1 LDSKT
6 SEKVC
11 GLTRISAGSE
21 RLDRM
26 SNENKAHVE
35 GNVEVIREYLRSQF
49 DGFQLTDKSEGS
61 FGHLF
66 TLTYAA
72 TYTRYIL
79 KVSGPRVSDLS
90 NTPERIKRQ
99 LDLDN
104 VAGKMRAME
113 NGRYFPWRFGSQAY

>member
-1 LDSKT
+1 
-6 SEKVC
+6 
-11 GLTRISAGSE
+11 
-21 RLDRM
+21 M
-26 SNENKAHVE
+26 SNEDEAHVE
-35 GNVEVIREYLRSQF
+35 ANLAVIRVYLHSQF
-49 DGFQLTDKSEGS
+49 EGFQLSDKSEGS

-66 TLTYAA
+66 TMTYAA
-72 TYTRYIL
+72 TATRYAL

-113 NGRYFPWRFGSQAY
+113 NGRYFPWGFGSQAY